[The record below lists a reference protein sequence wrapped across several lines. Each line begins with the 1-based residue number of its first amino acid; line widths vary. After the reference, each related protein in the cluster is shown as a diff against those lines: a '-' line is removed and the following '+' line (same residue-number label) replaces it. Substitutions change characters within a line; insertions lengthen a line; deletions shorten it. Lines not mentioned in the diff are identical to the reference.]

1 LSVVRGNCDYA
12 DDWLCGRILAIVLLR
27 RPGIA
32 HTAPRQHA
40 PHRATDTPFMHRI
53 QISVIAALSAV
64 LLSGCAYFLPT
75 SGPSRS
81 AIDRSK
87 TAPPNAGAI
96 QLIDI
101 DDAVTRRLLEQ
112 RKSRLFS
119 EVLGNERIAAH
130 TVGAGDLLDVTIW
143 EAGPATLFPI
153 ATMTPG
159 FNAAL
164 VTSHAT
170 TFPEQPVDDDGSIYV
185 PFAGRIPVA
194 GKTLQAIDAD
204 IAERLAKKANQP
216 QVMVQMR
223 QNFSS
228 NATVVGEVNK
238 STRVPLVPGNERL
251 LDALAAAAGV
261 RQPVDKTTIQ
271 ITRADN
277 VYSLP
282 MDTII
287 RDPQQNVPL
296 LPGDVVTALFAPYS
310 FTALGA
316 TGKTEEVNFES
327 RGITLAQAL
336 ARSGGLIDSRS
347 NARGVFIFR
356 FLPKTALTWPREL
369 VKTTP
374 EGMVPVVFRID
385 LTDPASFFLIQNFP
399 MENRDVLYV
408 SNAPITEIN
417 KLLAVLLSIAYPIV
431 AIQSLP

>member
-1 LSVVRGNCDYA
+1 
-12 DDWLCGRILAIVLLR
+12 
-27 RPGIA
+27 
-32 HTAPRQHA
+32 
-40 PHRATDTPFMHRI
+40 MHRI
-53 QISVIAALSAV
+53 QISVIAALGAV
-64 LLSGCAYFLPT
+64 LLSGCASFLPT
-75 SGPSRS
+75 SGPSRG

-87 TAPPNAGAI
+87 AVPQNAGAI

-101 DDAVTRRLLEQ
+101 DDAVTRRLLTQ

-119 EVLGNERIAAH
+119 ETLGNERIAAH

-153 ATMTPG
+153 AAMGPS
-159 FNAAL
+159 FNPAA

-185 PFAGRIPVA
+185 PFAGRISVA

-204 IAERLAKKANQP
+204 ITERLAKKANQP
-216 QVMVQMR
+216 QVMVQLR
-223 QNFSS
+223 QSFSS

-356 FLPKTALTWPREL
+356 FEPKTALTWPHEP

-374 EGMVPVVFRID
+374 DGMVPVVFRID

-408 SNAPITEIN
+408 SNAPITEFN
-417 KLLAVLLSIAYPIV
+417 KVLGVLLSIAYPIV
-431 AIQSLP
+431 AIEQLP

>member
-1 LSVVRGNCDYA
+1 VRGNCDYA

-32 HTAPRQHA
+32 NRAPRQHA
-40 PHRATDTPFMHRI
+40 PYRVTDTPFMHRI
-53 QISVIAALSAV
+53 QISVIAAVSAV
-64 LLSGCAYFLPT
+64 LLSGCATFLPT
-75 SGPSRS
+75 VGPSRG

-87 TAPPNAGAI
+87 AVPPNAGTI
-96 QLIDI
+96 QIVDI
-101 DDAVTRRLLEQ
+101 DAAVSSQLLAQ

-130 TVGAGDLLDVTIW
+130 TVGPGDLLDVTIW

-153 ATMTPG
+153 AAMSPG
-159 FNAAL
+159 FNAAQ

-170 TFPEQPVDDDGSIYV
+170 AFPEQPVDDDGSIYI

-204 IAERLAKKANQP
+204 IVERLAKKANQP

-223 QNFSS
+223 QSFSS

-238 STRVPLVPGNERL
+238 STRVSLVPGNERL

-271 ITRADN
+271 ITRADH

-296 LPGDVVTALFAPYS
+296 LPGDVITALFAPYS

-356 FLPKTALTWPREL
+356 FLPKTALTWPREP

-408 SNAPITEIN
+408 SNAPITEVN
-417 KLLAVLLSIAYPIV
+417 KLLQVILSIAYPIV
-431 AIQSLP
+431 AIESLP